1 MSIDLGAP
9 NAPDVSCSALVLA
22 EQMEY
27 MAFDAL
33 NGMRAW
39 FSDGSFF
46 DGR

>member
-1 MSIDLGAP
+1 MSTDLGAP
-9 NAPDVSCSALVLA
+9 NLRDASCSALVLA